1 MWNFNNS
8 FQQSLYYFFQF
19 FRING
24 YSNPHSMKRIDD
36 LSITNVENFV
46 QNDMMALLEAEYG
59 NRKSK
64 FSDADK
70 CYFFGPFTSDPK
82 HFRILPGDR
91 ALIQEY
97 VDHTVRILDKTGI
110 KYFGVSKKYEILNK
124 KDIFV
129 LDIGP
134 YFVEAREDEPNFR
147 KRTHDGSSKDNL
159 INRLTEAKTLL
170 VKEYPV
176 LSDFKI
182 SADLINIVNDG
193 NKVGASMEC
202 SVCKTHL
209 KKHKELRIQYD
220 LSSVNAAAYWNIS
233 NVKKHLRLHGK
244 KIANSDESNVVSE
257 AAVVNKNAK
266 PNSVTDANENAT
278 KNVEMIDDKLPSLKI
293 FEEPNNMAL
302 MERYEHMIYQQIS
315 NQNLEMAKSNMIN
328 GAKSDT
334 VSFNLSNQVVNVQT
348 VKISPDGNCLFGS
361 LVHQLF
367 GYKVNS
373 AEYDDEV
380 KNLRTNVVKFIK
392 ENLEDFKFT
401 LKWRISPT
409 GLLENIN
416 EACESFLSS
425 KLSVSGEWA
434 GAETILAVSKML
446 RVNVIVF
453 DEDDK
458 HYLNSDF
465 NPEYI
470 RTLLLAYRSSFGG
483 KKTQVKN
490 SVKVRRAQRDHY
502 DSVTEVPQGIL
513 MDLVKIT
520 AIIESNK
527 VLTAGKS
534 QSVGD

>member
-1 MWNFNNS
+1 
-8 FQQSLYYFFQF
+8 
-19 FRING
+19 
-24 YSNPHSMKRIDD
+24 MKRIDD
-36 LSITNVENFV
+36 TNIANVEIFV
-46 QNDMMALLEAEYG
+46 QNDMMALLKTEYE
-59 NRKSK
+59 NKKSK
-64 FSDADK
+64 FNDGDK

-97 VDHTVRILDKTGI
+97 TDHTVRSLNKTGV
-110 KYFGVSKKYEILNK
+110 KYFEAPKKYEILNK
-124 KDIFV
+124 KDIVV

-134 YFVEAREDEPNFR
+134 YFVETKEDEPNLR
-147 KRTHDGSSKDNL
+147 KRKPDDSSKDNL
-159 INRLTEAKTLL
+159 VSRLTEAKTEL

-182 SADLINIVNDG
+182 SADLINIVNYG
-193 NKVGASMEC
+193 NKVGASMVC
-202 SVCKTHL
+202 SVCRIHL
-209 KKHKELRIQYD
+209 KKDKELRIQYD
-220 LSSVNAAAYWNIS
+220 LSIINAAAYWNIS

-244 KIANSDESNVVSE
+244 KIVIKDESNPASE
-257 AAVVNKNAK
+257 AVVIEDNAK
-266 PNSVTDANENAT
+266 SNSAPDCKEIAT
-278 KNVEMIDDKLPSLKI
+278 EKVEIIDDKLTSLNILK
-293 FEEPNNMAL
+293 EPDNMAL
-302 MERYEHMIYQQIS
+302 VERFEHMIYQQIS

-328 GAKSDT
+328 GAKYDA
-334 VSFNLSNQVVNVQT
+334 VSFNLSNQVVNVQI

-373 AEYDDEV
+373 TEYDDEV
-380 KNLRTNVVKFIK
+380 QRLRANVVKFIR
-392 ENLEDFKFT
+392 ENLEDFKFA

-409 GLLENIN
+409 GLLENID

-425 KLSVSGEWA
+425 KLSVTGEWA

-446 RVNVIVF
+446 KVNVIVF
-453 DEDDK
+453 EEDNH

-470 RTLLLAYRSSFGG
+470 RTLLIAYRSSFGG
-483 KKTQVKN
+483 KKSQVKN
-490 SVKVRRAQRDHY
+490 SVKIRRAKRDHF
-502 DSVTEVPQGIL
+502 DSVTDVPQGIL
-513 MDLVKIT
+513 MDLVKVS

-527 VLTAGKS
+527 VLTAGKL